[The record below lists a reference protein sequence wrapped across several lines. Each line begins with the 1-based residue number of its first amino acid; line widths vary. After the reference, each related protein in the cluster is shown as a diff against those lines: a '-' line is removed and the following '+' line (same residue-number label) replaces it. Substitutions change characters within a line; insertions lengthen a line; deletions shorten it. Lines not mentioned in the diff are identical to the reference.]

1 MRMSFQFLSF
11 LIFKYDCD
19 NAELTHWSVQ
29 LLSRSVV
36 VGGLV
41 RVSSFLARLGH
52 FAVVVAVVVSRFP
65 GGAVLQIKR
74 KIYNLIRIKKT

>member
-1 MRMSFQFLSF
+1 
-11 LIFKYDCD
+11 
-19 NAELTHWSVQ
+19 
-29 LLSRSVV
+29 VV

-65 GGAVLQIKR
+65 GGSVLQIKR